1 MKVGL
6 FISDPLKNCYGWL
19 MVVQMVLSRRLFFF
33 TIFKTSLLVYAHT
46 TVVNSEPSKVFEQYK

>member
-19 MVVQMVLSRRLFFF
+19 MVVQTVLRRRLFF

-46 TVVNSEPSKVFEQYK
+46 TVVNSGPSKVFEQYK